1 MKKLTLLLAVTLFTL
16 SITSCSK
23 EEIATTNTTITIDT
37 NLSCFDA
44 SIAYQKAVLSCL
56 TKINGNTQYNSTKN
70 LEINRAY
77 TKAYAD
83 KCGDKFNVTL

>member
-23 EEIATTNTTITIDT
+23 EELATTNTTITLDP
-37 NLSCFDA
+37 NLSCLEA
-44 SIAYQKAVLSCL
+44 SIKYNKDLL
-56 TKINGNTQYNSTKN
+56 TCITKKDGSTQYNSTKN

-83 KCGDKFNVTL
+83 KCGDKFNQTF